1 MHHALPPRKS
11 SKAPP
16 FALRTSNLSL
26 QRRRQL
32 KTLGIIVFALIFVLV
47 VLSRFFSFSV
57 SEQIAAVIP
66 SGIANVVLVTLFDRQ
81 VLSDRYAQWIQ
92 SNREDYA
99 SRHGYAT
106 FFANTSDYLYT
117 LDEKTPRSWVQ
128 VPAVRHAMAENPH
141 STYFFFLDSHAFIM
155 DPTVPLTSHVLEPKR
170 LESLMIK
177 DQPVVPP
184 DSVIKTFSHL
194 TPKDVELIITQ
205 DGEDLVPGSFII
217 KQGPWARFF
226 LDVWYDPLYRSY
238 NFARAEKHALD
249 HIVQWHAT
257 ILAKL
262 ALIPQRVINSYSKD
276 SPDVATDGT
285 YHDGDFVI
293 HLNDCDAQGRS
304 CEEELQPYYSMWQ
317 RKTSNSR
324 SS

>member
-99 SRHGYAT
+99 SRHG
-106 FFANTSDYLYT
+106 NLHSDLEERFQSK
-117 LDEKTPRSWVQ
+117 L
-128 VPAVRHAMAENPH
+128 RH
-141 STYFFFLDSHAFIM
+141 S
-155 DPTVPLTSHVLEPKR
+155 
-170 LESLMIK
+170 
-177 DQPVVPP
+177 
-184 DSVIKTFSHL
+184 
-194 TPKDVELIITQ
+194 
-205 DGEDLVPGSFII
+205 
-217 KQGPWARFF
+217 
-226 LDVWYDPLYRSY
+226 
-238 NFARAEKHALD
+238 
-249 HIVQWHAT
+249 
-257 ILAKL
+257 
-262 ALIPQRVINSYSKD
+262 
-276 SPDVATDGT
+276 
-285 YHDGDFVI
+285 
-293 HLNDCDAQGRS
+293 
-304 CEEELQPYYSMWQ
+304 
-317 RKTSNSR
+317 
-324 SS
+324 